1 MTDRPTSPP
10 SQSAFSPSQAAPQNS
25 ALQLSQHLA
34 ALVAA
39 TARSVV
45 AVHGGGRRPSSG
57 TIWHPGLVVCADE
70 TVTRDEDIWIVL
82 PNGQRLAATL
92 AGRDPTTDVAVL
104 RYTDGTAPADAAPAD
119 TPSTSA
125 SLSTAPFAVDLAA
138 GHLALAVGRADGET
152 VAAHGIVA
160 LAGPAWRS
168 SQGGLID
175 ARLRIDINLPR
186 TAEGGALVAMDGGLI
201 GMAVF
206 GPRRSVLA
214 IPAATIARTVRSIK
228 DKGHV
233 ARGYLGVSLQ
243 RVPVASDGEQPR
255 PAAMVVT
262 VDPAGPAKTAGI
274 VQGDII
280 VAFGGTAVT
289 GLRSLYQQ
297 LGPDAV
303 GERKAVNLIRAGAP
317 VTVEVTIGS
326 RP

>member
-1 MTDRPTSPP
+1 MTEQPTPTFM
-10 SQSAFSPSQAAPQNS
+10 QTS

-34 ALVAA
+34 ASVAV

-57 TIWHPGLVVCADE
+57 IIWQPGVVVSADE
-70 TVTRDEDIWIVL
+70 TVTRDADIWLTL
-82 PNGQRLAATL
+82 PDGRRVEATL

-104 RYTDGTAPADAAPAD
+104 RYTDDTAPAPE
-119 TPSTSA
+119 P
-125 SLSTAPFAVDLAA
+125 LSSAPFATDLAA
-138 GHLALAVGRADGET
+138 GHLALAVGRAHGET
-152 VAAHGIVA
+152 VAAHGMIA

-175 ARLRIDINLPR
+175 ARLRVDLNLPR
-186 TAEGGALVAMDGGLI
+186 TAEGGALVAIDGSLI

-214 IPAATIARTVRSIK
+214 IPAATIARAVQSIK

-233 ARGYLGVSLQ
+233 ARGYLGVGLQ
-243 RVPVASDGEQPR
+243 RVPVAGDGERPR

-262 VDPAGPAKTAGI
+262 IDPAGPAKAAGI
-274 VQGDII
+274 MQGDII
-280 VAFGGTAVT
+280 VALGGTAVT
-289 GLRSLYQQ
+289 GLRSLHQQ

-303 GERKAVNLIRAGAP
+303 GQRKAVDLIRAGAP
-317 VTVEVTIGS
+317 ATVEVTIAP